1 MLQKPPKIGVFSKM
15 NDSWVLVLK
24 NDQDTEYQIFEMPQ
38 LPTDKVLKYTKK
50 AFMFLLKL
58 YLFYI

>member
-1 MLQKPPKIGVFSKM
+1 M

-24 NDQDTEYQIFEMPQ
+24 NDSETEYQIFEMP
-38 LPTDKVLKYTKK
+38 LVSNGNLFIYGKK
-50 AFMFLLKL
+50 ALMILLKL